1 MSSPLSA
8 LPLSALLDRA
18 RQGDAQ
24 AIAHLL
30 SQSLAD
36 QGIVAQ
42 GQWQGDQLQLTLEAH
57 TAIPQPSVVSHIQR
71 GLQRLGI
78 VYPVESVQVTARQVG
93 APTAD
98 WQASFG
104 LGESAGPAKSA
115 PEGGRSGAN
124 TSALSEPDLA
134 ENLGAARQP
143 GAVSPGDGA
152 ASPAS
157 SPSPQPDPRPD
168 PRLEAAAASAET
180 QRTTLSDTTLV
191 TLAHLAPLV
200 SYLVVSSQWLG
211 GWPVFWG
218 GSFLLPWRVVLPL
231 VLLLAKGGRAAPDL
245 GPIDVQQHAKAA
257 LNFQLTMVIAWM
269 ITIALMF
276 VLVGFL
282 LVVPLGLLEV
292 VSCIVAAVRA
302 SEGKPVRYV
311 GAIRFVR

>member
-18 RQGDAQ
+18 RQGDAL

-42 GQWQGDQLQLTLEAH
+42 GQWQGDQLQLTLEAD
-57 TAIPQPSVVSHIQR
+57 TAIPQRQVVSHIQR

-78 VYPVESVQVTARQVG
+78 AYPVESVQVTARQVG
-93 APTAD
+93 YPTAD
-98 WQASFG
+98 WQESFG
-104 LGESAGPAKSA
+104 LGEPVGPAKA
-115 PEGGRSGAN
+115 GAEGGNGGAN
-124 TSALSEPDLA
+124 TSALSEPALA
-134 ENLGAARQP
+134 ENLSAASQP
-143 GAVSPGDGA
+143 GASLEDGA
-152 ASPAS
+152 ALPDSSLSPR
-157 SPSPQPDPRPD
+157 PNPRPD
-168 PRLEAAAASAET
+168 PRLDAAATGAEP
-180 QRTTLSDTTLV
+180 QKTTLSDTTLA
-191 TLAHLAPLV
+191 TLAHLVPLI
-200 SYLVVSSQWLG
+200 SYLVVGSQWLG

-231 VLLLAKGGRAAPDL
+231 VLLLAKRGGADPDL
-245 GPIDVQQHAKAA
+245 GPEALPSQAKAA

>member
-18 RQGDAQ
+18 RQGDAL

-42 GQWQGDQLQLTLEAH
+42 GQWQGDQLQLTLEAD
-57 TAIPQPSVVSHIQR
+57 TAIPQRQVVSHIQR

-78 VYPVESVQVTARQVG
+78 AYPVESVQVTARQVG
-93 APTAD
+93 YPTAD
-98 WQASFG
+98 WQTSFG
-104 LGESAGPAKSA
+104 LGEPVGSAKAGA
-115 PEGGRSGAN
+115 EGGNGGAD
-124 TSALSEPDLA
+124 TSALSEPALA
-134 ENLGAARQP
+134 ENLSAASQP
-143 GAVSPGDGA
+143 GASLEDGA
-152 ASPAS
+152 ALPDSSLSPR
-157 SPSPQPDPRPD
+157 PNPRPD
-168 PRLEAAAASAET
+168 PRLDAAATGAEP
-180 QRTTLSDTTLV
+180 QKTTLSDTTLV
-191 TLAHLAPLV
+191 TLAHLVPLI
-200 SYLVVSSQWLG
+200 SYLVVGSQWLG

-231 VLLLAKGGRAAPDL
+231 VLLLAKRGGADPDL
-245 GPIDVQQHAKAA
+245 GPEALPSQAKAA